1 MIVFDISSACAIS
14 QLFKKGAVQAPM
26 DFFLEDGGKRYRLTD
41 VKELREEFEGDGMF
55 QSVFLGY
62 RLTFNGGCT
71 VKIDAIKSIAT
82 LTLPDNN
89 PVNTLDRES
98 FDPNNVKDWTKAG
111 INKFLF

>member
-1 MIVFDISSACAIS
+1 MIVFDISSAYAIS
-14 QLFKKGAVQAPM
+14 HLFKKGTVQEPM
-26 DFFLEDGGKRYRLTD
+26 DFFLEEGGKRYRLTD
-41 VKELREEFEGDGMF
+41 VKELREEFEENGVF

-71 VKIDAIKSIAT
+71 VKIDAIKSIVT

-89 PVNTLDRES
+89 PENTLDRES
-98 FDPNNVKDWTKAG
+98 FAPNNVKDWARAG